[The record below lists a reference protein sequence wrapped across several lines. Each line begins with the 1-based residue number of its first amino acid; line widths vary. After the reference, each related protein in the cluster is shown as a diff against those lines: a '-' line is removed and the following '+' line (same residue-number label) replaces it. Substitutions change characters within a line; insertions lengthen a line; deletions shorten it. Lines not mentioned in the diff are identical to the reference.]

1 MRPIIFVCGRN
12 RRDRDR
18 HHHLI
23 LIICLLRYKVFF
35 LFLVGIKKEIK
46 LGDILL
52 LARDGIPLLFV
63 AWARH
68 FTSRSR
74 ASMFPTDKKEKKE
87 EEK

>member
-35 LFLVGIKKEIK
+35 FISCRNKERNKIGGHFVVSEGRDSAVVCC
-46 LGDILL
+46 LGPAFHVTLTCVDVSD
-52 LARDGIPLLFV
+52 R
-63 AWARH
+63 
-68 FTSRSR
+68 
-74 ASMFPTDKKEKKE
+74 
-87 EEK
+87 